1 MFSTK
6 VMVLGSARVGKTSLT
21 KRLVFDRF
29 DAEYKSTIGVNILSH
44 EILLGDA
51 YANAAMRLIL
61 WDTDGNFE
69 SHIFTSAHVAGASGA
84 VIVSDI
90 SRPETMEVAVDFC
103 RRFADKF
110 PGRPIRPIVN
120 KCDLTPDPHA
130 VAIPD
135 FSPWAPL
142 YASAKT
148 GDGVVDLFR
157 SIGEAIWRRG
167 FDGG

>member
-6 VMVLGSARVGKTSLT
+6 VMILGSACVGKTSLT

-29 DAEYKSTIGVNILSH
+29 DTEYKSTIGVNILSH
-44 EILLGDA
+44 ELLLSEE
-51 YANAAMRLIL
+51 YASAAMRLVL

-90 SRPETMEVAVDFC
+90 SRPETMKVAVDFC
-103 RRFADKF
+103 RRFAEKF

-120 KCDLTPDPHA
+120 KCDLVEDPRS
-130 VAIPD
+130 VDIPD
-135 FSPWAPL
+135 FSPYAPL
-142 YASAKT
+142 YASART
-148 GDGVVDLFR
+148 GDGVVELFR
-157 SIGEAIWRRG
+157 DIAEAIWRRG
-167 FDGG
+167 FDHR